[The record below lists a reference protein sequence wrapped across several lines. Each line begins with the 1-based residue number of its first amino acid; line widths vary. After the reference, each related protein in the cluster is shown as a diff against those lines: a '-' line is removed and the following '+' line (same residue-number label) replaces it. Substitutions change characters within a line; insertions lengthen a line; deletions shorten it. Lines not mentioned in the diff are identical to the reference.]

1 MKVVLMAGGRGTR
14 ISELF
19 PDIPKPLIPI
29 QNMPVL
35 EREIIS
41 LREQGFTEII
51 LTVGYM
57 ADKIKDYF
65 GDGSKLGVKINYFV
79 EDKPLG
85 NAGALFF
92 LDLKEDFLL
101 LNADAVFD
109 VDFNR
114 MVKYHRRKGA
124 LVTLFTH
131 PNSHPY
137 DSGLIIADKSGEVKQ
152 WLTKEESRPQ
162 YYKNRV
168 NAGLHVISPKALE
181 MSATIMKQHNPSLSD
196 PQLRQLIAAH
206 IDDDSF
212 CRYVIQQ
219 DINKIALDLREAHK
233 DDFFSVPEDNPL
245 EDFLQTAE
253 ETASPD
259 SDPEQAALAFIC
271 KRLKLN
277 LKKLSEDEKKWL
289 KKIAQKS
296 DLLKNPNPQ
305 RGRK

>member
-137 DSGLIIADKSGEVKQ
+137 DSGLIIADKSGEVK
-152 WLTKEESRPQ
+152 SCFVSFGRQ
-162 YYKNRV
+162 YPKLGLLCERV
-168 NAGLHVISPKALE
+168 NSYCARVYSTARGAVEFK
-181 MSATIMKQHNPSLSD
+181 N
-196 PQLRQLIAAH
+196 
-206 IDDDSF
+206 SF
-212 CRYVIQQ
+212 
-219 DINKIALDLREAHK
+219 
-233 DDFFSVPEDNPL
+233 
-245 EDFLQTAE
+245 
-253 ETASPD
+253 
-259 SDPEQAALAFIC
+259 
-271 KRLKLN
+271 
-277 LKKLSEDEKKWL
+277 
-289 KKIAQKS
+289 
-296 DLLKNPNPQ
+296 
-305 RGRK
+305 